1 MVLHLLP
8 GWALLRVLLHGLA
21 EKLEALKAN
30 LNVLWP
36 SPGSLLDLAVEKL
49 KCHLIGCLLGHVEN
63 EHACQHLVE
72 NHTDGPD
79 INLVTIS

>member
-1 MVLHLLP
+1 M
-8 GWALLRVLLHGLA
+8 
-21 EKLEALKAN
+21 
-30 LNVLWP
+30 NVLRP

-63 EHACQHLVE
+63 EHASQHLVE

-79 INLVTIS
+79 IDLVTIS